1 MNVIKLT
8 YPPFDN
14 VCSYFVYWDGDVA
27 VLIDCVPGS
36 YEKAMR
42 VSNYLGKTIQMVLL
56 THGHIDHI
64 HDINK
69 FEKERIKIAIH
80 SNDSEKLYT
89 DKHLGKRFGMS
100 IEPTECDVCLD
111 RAYLI
116 VDGNRINII
125 KTPGHTA
132 GSVCFEIQ
140 GVLFTGDTLFRGSV
154 GRTDFEDGCYEDL
167 IKSIKVL
174 KNSYPCSTLV
184 YPGHGLETTL
194 ENECIF
200 NPYFKNL

>member
-14 VCSYFVYWDGDVA
+14 VCSYFVYWDGDA
-27 VLIDCVPGS
+27 AILIDCVPGS
-36 YEKAMR
+36 YEKATR
-42 VSNYLGKTIQMVLL
+42 LAKDLGKTIQMVLL

-69 FEKERIKIAIH
+69 FENDRIKIALH
-80 SNDSEKLYT
+80 SNDAEKLLT

-100 IEPTECDVCLD
+100 IEPTTADVVLD
-111 RAYLI
+111 RSYLI
-116 VDGNRINII
+116 IDDHRINII

-140 GVLFTGDTLFRGSV
+140 GVLFTGDTLFRGTI
-154 GRTDFEDGCYEDL
+154 GRTDFEDGNYEDMM
-167 IKSIKVL
+167 KSL
-174 KNSYPCSTLV
+174 KLLRSSYPPKTLV

-194 ENECIF
+194 ENERIN
-200 NPYFKNL
+200 NPYFKRI